1 MELNNYERELKY
13 LLNPNSDLTFKEIK
27 NAFSKASYAL
37 IETRDKKSKKFTMMI
52 HITQSSS
59 AETCLEEVH
68 ISMQMEHFHIL
79 CIKRM

>member
-37 IETRDKKSKKFTMMI
+37 IETRDKKKQEIYNSFI
-52 HITQSSS
+52 
-59 AETCLEEVH
+59 
-68 ISMQMEHFHIL
+68 
-79 CIKRM
+79 